1 MRVNKGSKGPPQRF
15 SEICL
20 SDALAVGGLGVRFEV
35 TDESDTW
42 PAFVVRHAQGLAA
55 YINRCAHMALEL
67 DWDRGLFFD
76 VDQRHLI
83 CATHGAL
90 YRADTGE
97 CVGGPCN
104 GSGLEVLQVV
114 ETDGTVNPHDNPIS
128 DPRYVGPCREARIRG
143 LTRAISV

>member
-1 MRVNKGSKGPPQRF
+1 MSVKKGSQGLPQRLAA
-15 SEICL
+15 ICS

-55 YINRCAHMALEL
+55 YINRCAHLALEL

-90 YRADTGE
+90 YTADTGE

-104 GSGLEVLQVV
+104 GSGLQVLQVV
-114 ETDGTVNPHDNPIS
+114 ETEGTVYLS
-128 DPRYVGPCREARIRG
+128 DPRYVGPCREAEAG
-143 LTRAISV
+143 D